1 MPDSRRFNFVGNI
14 SSLKGIT
21 DASLYHSSGFN
32 QHGSMFQGEG
42 VMQRFLLLV
51 VVTVLLGLTGCA
63 KKVVVPDVTQQ
74 DLDQA
79 GKTLTDLQLKVGT
92 VSGIPSGNTT
102 GAYVLS
108 QNPVAGQQVKADS
121 PVDLVAAMPILV
133 PDLTKSKVTDA
144 VNTLQGLGL
153 KVSLVK
159 QPTANIFSRG
169 SIKQQM
175 PAPNT
180 PVRPDAVVTLTVE
193 APPDLGVLLGMFTK
207 EPAYEKLNPEYRQV
221 LDQFLNA
228 PNASGNPPAAPISP
242 MATTENPATAPT
254 NQAAPK
260 ANPPTDN
267 KKPPKR

>member
-1 MPDSRRFNFVGNI
+1 MPDSRSFISVGNI
-14 SSLKGIT
+14 SSLRQIV
-21 DASLYHSSGFN
+21 DDRFNHLPSSE
-32 QHGSMFQGEG
+32 QHGRNFPSKRAMH
-42 VMQRFLLLV
+42 RFSFLV
-51 VVTVLLGLTGCA
+51 VVAVLLSLTGCT

-79 GKTLTDLQLKVGT
+79 EKALTGLQLKVGT
-92 VSGIPSGNTT
+92 VSGIPSGNTA

-108 QNPVAGQQVKADS
+108 QSPAAGQQVKSDS

-153 KVSLVK
+153 KVLLLK

-169 SIKQQM
+169 GIKQQT

-193 APPDLGVLLGMFTK
+193 APPDLGGLVSLFTK

-221 LDQFLNA
+221 LDQFVTA
-228 PNASGNPPAAPISP
+228 PNASANPPVAPASPTATAASP
-242 MATTENPATAPT
+242 TTAPT
-254 NQAAPK
+254 NPTAQK
-260 ANPPTDN
+260 ANPPTGS
-267 KKPPKR
+267 KPPKR

>member
-1 MPDSRRFNFVGNI
+1 MPDSRSFISVGNI
-14 SSLKGIT
+14 SSPRQIAKR
-21 DASLYHSSGFN
+21 SMRFPSSFKRQQKTPWGMRAMHRFWFFIAVAVAI
-32 QHGSMFQGEG
+32 GS
-42 VMQRFLLLV
+42 
-51 VVTVLLGLTGCA
+51 TGCA

-79 GKTLTDLQLKVGT
+79 EKALTGLQLKVGT

-108 QNPVAGQQVKADS
+108 QSPAAGQQVKSDS
-121 PVDLVAAMPILV
+121 PIDLVAAMPILV

-153 KVSLVK
+153 KVSLLK

-169 SIKQQM
+169 GIKQQM

-193 APPDLGVLLGMFTK
+193 APPDLGGLVGMFTK
-207 EPAYEKLNPEYRQV
+207 EPAYEKLNPQYRQV

-228 PNASGNPPAAPISP
+228 PNASGTPPIAPTSPTAAPASP
-242 MATTENPATAPT
+242 TTAPPNPAPAKT
-254 NQAAPK
+254 
-260 ANPPTDN
+260 NPPTGG
-267 KKPPKR
+267 KPPKH